1 MKKVL
6 VVLFGLLIAPLL
18 QAAPMFKEGVNY
30 DVIRQAATPQPEVM
44 EFFSYFCPHC
54 YQFEPIMAEL
64 RKELPAGVTFKRNPV
79 SFLGGDMGPELQ
91 RAYAVADML
100 KVNDK
105 IDPIM
110 FSAIHAERKPP
121 QNRADVKALFEKA
134 GVDGKDFDGAID
146 SFAITGM
153 VSQYDRNTGSYNIR
167 GVPSV
172 LVNGKY
178 LVKTEGIKST
188 EEYMSL
194 VKFLVDKKD

>member
-18 QAAPMFKEGVNY
+18 QAAPQFKEGVNY
-30 DVIRQAATPQPEVM
+30 DVVRQAATPQPEVL

-79 SFLGGDMGPELQ
+79 AFLGGDMGPELQ
-91 RAYAVADML
+91 RAYAVGEML
-100 KVNDK
+100 KASDK
-105 IDPIM
+105 VDPL
-110 FSAIHAERKPP
+110 FFAAIHTERKPP
-121 QNRADVKALFEKA
+121 QNRADVKAIFEKA
-134 GVDGKDFDGAID
+134 GIDGKDFDGAID

-153 VSQYDRNTGSYNIR
+153 VAQYDRNTGTYNIR

-172 LVNGKY
+172 IVNGKY

-194 VKFLVDKKD
+194 VKFLVEKKD